1 MPSAK
6 SAVFWPHL
14 ISLQCVEM
22 PVTNY
27 SASELTRVRRAMAL
41 YAYQSQNVVAVNNGS
56 SVRREQPTNA
66 TLDVVVARNQGG
78 CSCATAY
85 TYDGKN
91 GCGCNITQ

>member
-1 MPSAK
+1 
-6 SAVFWPHL
+6 
-14 ISLQCVEM
+14 M

-41 YAYQSQNVVAVNNGS
+41 YAFQSQNVVAVNNGT
-56 SVRREQPTNA
+56 SVRPEQARNA

-78 CSCATAY
+78 CYCATAY
-85 TYDGKN
+85 TYTGKN